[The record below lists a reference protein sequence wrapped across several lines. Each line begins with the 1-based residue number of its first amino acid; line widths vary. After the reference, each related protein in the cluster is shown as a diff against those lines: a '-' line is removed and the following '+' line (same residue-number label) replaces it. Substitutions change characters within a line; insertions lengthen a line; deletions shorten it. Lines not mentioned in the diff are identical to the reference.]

1 MFFCM
6 KKISSNTNV
15 QIVFWSLIA
24 TILIVL
30 LHLVFYFLCLFVFAL
45 FLLMIIDGFFLF
57 SIIGGAIY
65 IPTKMEKVNLMIKL
79 AQIKSGQKAVDLGSG
94 DGRIVIALS
103 KAGVIAD
110 GYEINPMLVLRSR
123 LTLRRFKLSAQS
135 KIYWHSFWLCNFHD
149 YDLVTLFGIPYIM
162 GDLEKKLKHEL
173 KPGSKVICNA
183 FPFPHW
189 QPIQVEDEVYV
200 YQVGEEPTTKSQKN

>member
-65 IPTKMEKVNLMIKL
+65 IPSKMEKVNLMI
-79 AQIKSGQKAVDLGSG
+79 
-94 DGRIVIALS
+94 
-103 KAGVIAD
+103 
-110 GYEINPMLVLRSR
+110 
-123 LTLRRFKLSAQS
+123 
-135 KIYWHSFWLCNFHD
+135 
-149 YDLVTLFGIPYIM
+149 
-162 GDLEKKLKHEL
+162 
-173 KPGSKVICNA
+173 
-183 FPFPHW
+183 
-189 QPIQVEDEVYV
+189 
-200 YQVGEEPTTKSQKN
+200 